1 MHKLFLLFIVS
12 LIGTLSVHAQS
23 LLQLDTIYNP
33 EINYS
38 ESPRNFEI
46 AGISVSDV
54 TNKDQY
60 VLIALSGLS
69 VGQRI
74 YIPGEEISAAVKRL
88 WKQGLF
94 SDVSIKVEK
103 TYGDKV
109 WLDIS
114 LKQRPRISSITYSG
128 IRKSDR
134 EDLDMKIG
142 LVKGSQI
149 SPNLVDR
156 AKLII
161 HKYYEEKGY
170 GKKTLLMY
178 ILLLTKGRR

>member
-1 MHKLFLLFIVS
+1 MQHTFMRKLFLLFI
-12 LIGTLSVHAQS
+12 LSFMGMAAVHGQS
-23 LLQLDTIYNP
+23 PIQLDTIYNP

-38 ESPRNFEI
+38 DSPRSFEI
-46 AGISVSDV
+46 AGISISNV
-54 TNKDQY
+54 TNKDEY
-60 VLIALSGLS
+60 VLVSLSGLS

-94 SDVSIKVEK
+94 SDVSIKVVK

-134 EDLDMKIG
+134 EDLDMRIG
-142 LVKGSQI
+142 LVKEVK
-149 SPNLVDR
+149 SPR
-156 AKLII
+156 
-161 HKYYEEKGY
+161 
-170 GKKTLLMY
+170 T
-178 ILLLTKGRR
+178 